1 MYAYI
6 IGDVKAIYEDEI
18 IVENSGIGY
27 RIFTT
32 ASTIAELNTY
42 ETFKLYTEYIVR
54 EDGVFLYGFSSDEE
68 LNLFKELIKVSSIG
82 PKVAISLLST
92 LNTNDIKYAIHNN
105 DIELLTKAP
114 GIGKKTAGR
123 IILELKDKLAKDY
136 QSPESTS
143 KTVEKDED
151 VVFAI
156 EALINLGYL
165 KNDVEKVIGQLDP
178 GLRLEDMIKLAMKNL
193 ESKR

>member
-114 GIGKKTAGR
+114 GIGKKTEGR

>member
-6 IGDVKAIYEDEI
+6 IGDVKSILQDEI
-18 IVENSGIGY
+18 IVENNGIGY

-32 ASTIAELNTY
+32 LSTIAELNTY

-54 EDGVFLYGFSSDEE
+54 EDGVYLYGFATEEE
-68 LNLFKELIKVSSIG
+68 LDLFKLLIKVSSVG
-82 PKVAISLLST
+82 PKVAIGLLST
-92 LNTNDIKYAIHNN
+92 LNANDIKYSIHNN

-123 IILELKDKLAKDY
+123 IILELKDKIGQDFKKPVTKEVDNGF
-136 QSPESTS
+136 
-143 KTVEKDED
+143 DD
-151 VVFAI
+151 DDNFAL
-156 EALINLGYL
+156 EALINLGYV
-165 KNDVEKVIGQLDP
+165 KNDVEKVLRKMDP
-178 GLRLEDMIKLAMKNL
+178 DLRLEDKIKLAMKNL

>member
-27 RIFTT
+27 RIYTT

-54 EDGVFLYGFSSDEE
+54 EDGVFLYGFSSEEE

-92 LNTNDIKYAIHNN
+92 LNTNDIKYAIHTN
-105 DIELLTKAP
+105 DVELLTKAP

-136 QSPESTS
+136 HVPDSDSNL
-143 KTVEKDED
+143 VDKDED
-151 VVFAI
+151 RVFAI

-165 KNDVEKVIGQLDP
+165 KNDVEKVLGQIDP
-178 GLRLEDMIKLAMKNL
+178 SLRLEDKIKMAMKNL